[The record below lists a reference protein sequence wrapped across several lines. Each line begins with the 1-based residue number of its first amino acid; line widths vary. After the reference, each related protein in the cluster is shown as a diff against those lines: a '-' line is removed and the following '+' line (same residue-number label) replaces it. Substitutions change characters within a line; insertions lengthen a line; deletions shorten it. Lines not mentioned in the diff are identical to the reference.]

1 MALLDGPRSTSYLA
15 ILLAGVVAYIGYTGD
30 VISLVGLSGL
40 REGAAKV
47 AAVTDTLETLQTAIQ
62 NAKQELARGSAEEVR
77 RNVEQYK
84 ATLSVLREFVPEQS
98 EVPDL
103 LDDITSRAKIRGVNL
118 SSVVP
123 EPVLE
128 GPEPFNTY
136 EYGMAVIG
144 RYDQIGAFL
153 SDVAS
158 LRRIIVPT
166 DVAMTAAD
174 PMKAAALGDSSRAM
188 LEASFRIK
196 TFVKSEP
203 RTGGSDGI

>member
-1 MALLDGPRSTSYLA
+1 MALLDGPRSASYLA
-15 ILLAGVVAYIGYTGD
+15 ILLAGLVAYIGYTGD
-30 VISLVGLSGL
+30 VISLIGMSGL
-40 REGAAKV
+40 REGAVKV

-118 SSVVP
+118 SSVIP
-123 EPVLE
+123 QPVLE

>member
-1 MALLDGPRSTSYLA
+1 MALLDGPRSASYLA
-15 ILLAGVVAYIGYTGD
+15 ILLAGLVAYIGYTGD
-30 VISLVGLSGL
+30 VISLVGMSGL
-40 REGAAKV
+40 REGAVKV

-118 SSVVP
+118 SSVIP
-123 EPVLE
+123 QPVLE

>member
-15 ILLAGVVAYIGYTGD
+15 ILLAGLVAYIGYTGD
-30 VISLVGLSGL
+30 VISLIGMSGL
-40 REGAAKV
+40 REGAVKV

-118 SSVVP
+118 SSVIP
-123 EPVLE
+123 QPVLE

>member
-1 MALLDGPRSTSYLA
+1 MALFGGPRSTSILA
-15 ILLAGVVAYIGYTGD
+15 ILLAFLVGYIGYTGA
-30 VISLVGLSGL
+30 ILSFAGISGL
-40 REGAAKV
+40 REGATIV
-47 AAVTDTLETLQTAIQ
+47 AAVSDTLETLQTSIQ
-62 NAKQELARGSAEEVR
+62 SAKQELARGSAEEVR
-77 RNVEQYK
+77 KNVEQYK
-84 ATLSVLREFVPEQS
+84 ATLSVLREFVPEQG

-123 EPVLE
+123 QPILE
-128 GPEPFNTY
+128 GPAPFDTY

-166 DVAMTAAD
+166 EVAMTAAD
-174 PMKAAALGDSSRAM
+174 PAKATALGDSSLAM
-188 LEASFRIK
+188 LEASFKIR
-196 TFVKSEP
+196 TYVKAG
-203 RTGGSDGI
+203 TGGSDGM

>member
-84 ATLSVLREFVPEQS
+84 ATLSVLRQFVPEQS

-166 DVAMTAAD
+166 GVAMTAAD

-188 LEASFRIK
+188 LEASFKIK
-196 TFVKSEP
+196 TFVKAEP
-203 RTGGSDGI
+203 GTGGSDGI

>member
-15 ILLAGVVAYIGYTGD
+15 ILLAGLVAYIGYTGD
-30 VISLVGLSGL
+30 VISLVGMSGL
-40 REGAAKV
+40 REGAVKV

-118 SSVVP
+118 SSVIP
-123 EPVLE
+123 QPVLE

>member
-30 VISLVGLSGL
+30 VISFVGLSGL

-84 ATLSVLREFVPEQS
+84 ATLSVLRQFVPEQS

-166 DVAMTAAD
+166 GVAMTAAD

-188 LEASFRIK
+188 LEASFKIK
-196 TFVKSEP
+196 TFVKAEP
-203 RTGGSDGI
+203 GTGGSDGI

>member
-1 MALLDGPRSTSYLA
+1 
-15 ILLAGVVAYIGYTGD
+15 
-30 VISLVGLSGL
+30 
-40 REGAAKV
+40 
-47 AAVTDTLETLQTAIQ
+47 
-62 NAKQELARGSAEEVR
+62 
-77 RNVEQYK
+77 
-84 ATLSVLREFVPEQS
+84 
-98 EVPDL
+98 
-103 LDDITSRAKIRGVNL
+103 L

-166 DVAMTAAD
+166 GVAMTAAD

-188 LEASFRIK
+188 LEASFKIK
-196 TFVKSEP
+196 TFVKAEP
-203 RTGGSDGI
+203 GTGGSDGI

>member
-15 ILLAGVVAYIGYTGD
+15 ILLAGLVAYIGYTGD
-30 VISLVGLSGL
+30 AISMIGVSGL
-40 REGAAKV
+40 REGATKV
-47 AAVTDTLETLQTAIQ
+47 AAVTDTLETLQAAIDA
-62 NAKQELARGSAEEVR
+62 AKVELARGSAEEVR

-84 ATLSVLREFVPEQS
+84 ATLSVLKDFVPEQS

-123 EPVLE
+123 QPVLE

-174 PMKAAALGDSSRAM
+174 PMKAAALGDSSSAM
-188 LEASFRIK
+188 LEASFKVR
-196 TFVKSEP
+196 TYVKAAP
-203 RTGGSDGI
+203 GTGGSDGI